1 MKTGIFTMKRVLAFT
16 IAVVAS
22 MTMLAGG
29 TQPVMTAQNASAES
43 QAIKNNK
50 KKISSAKDK
59 ISELEQKQ
67 ADLDKQINSTKDDIS
82 KEEENQKAIQEQ
94 IETVQETILTLED
107 SITDLETEIADL
119 EEAIAKS
126 EIKIKNKRTEIEN
139 GVVDFKQ
146 RLRAMYVA
154 GNSSYT
160 DILIGSTDFYD
171 MLMKIELVKR
181 VADHDNT
188 MIDGLVELKGEYESQ
203 EAELE
208 ANKTELETNKATLE
222 EQKAYHTEQKKK
234 LDDLYAKSQAV
245 IDQLEED
252 KAAYEANKEQI
263 NKEQEDFEA
272 QLQKLYKEQEQI
284 KKKEEEERKKKE
296 EEERI
301 AREKAEQEAID
312 IEPKTEIEYD
322 DFAKMQF
329 QVGEIIS
336 CEAVPKSKKLLCS
349 QVKIGSQVRQIVSGI
364 KAHYSPEEMVGKKV
378 MVLVNL
384 KPAKLAGVM
393 SEGMILCAEDAEGNL
408 ALVTPEKNMPAGA
421 EIC

>member
-107 SITDLETEIADL
+107 SITDLETEIAGL

-126 EIKIKNKRTEIEN
+126 EIKIKNKRAEIEN

-263 NKEQEDFEA
+263 NKEQEDFET

>member
-252 KAAYEANKEQI
+252 KAA
-263 NKEQEDFEA
+263 
-272 QLQKLYKEQEQI
+272 
-284 KKKEEEERKKKE
+284 
-296 EEERI
+296 
-301 AREKAEQEAID
+301 
-312 IEPKTEIEYD
+312 
-322 DFAKMQF
+322 
-329 QVGEIIS
+329 
-336 CEAVPKSKKLLCS
+336 
-349 QVKIGSQVRQIVSGI
+349 
-364 KAHYSPEEMVGKKV
+364 
-378 MVLVNL
+378 
-384 KPAKLAGVM
+384 
-393 SEGMILCAEDAEGNL
+393 
-408 ALVTPEKNMPAGA
+408 
-421 EIC
+421 

>member
-208 ANKTELETNKATLE
+208 ANKTELETNKTTLE

-263 NKEQEDFEA
+263 NKEQEDFGIYKNFTKA
-272 QLQKLYKEQEQI
+272 LQ
-284 KKKEEEERKKKE
+284 
-296 EEERI
+296 
-301 AREKAEQEAID
+301 
-312 IEPKTEIEYD
+312 
-322 DFAKMQF
+322 
-329 QVGEIIS
+329 G
-336 CEAVPKSKKLLCS
+336 
-349 QVKIGSQVRQIVSGI
+349 
-364 KAHYSPEEMVGKKV
+364 
-378 MVLVNL
+378 
-384 KPAKLAGVM
+384 
-393 SEGMILCAEDAEGNL
+393 
-408 ALVTPEKNMPAGA
+408 AGA
-421 EIC
+421 DQKEGRRGT